1 MKEDSSRSEERSKS
15 ESSSGHGE
23 GSSLDGTLTGE
34 EDLSVIDRHGHSVV
48 SLTLSVGFVTGEV
61 VSEVINPLLL
71 GRHGLGKDVP
81 SDTLRARGSG
91 ERSFVHPEVLV
102 VNILHE
108 LSELDFSECNFTSFR
123 LTPGVSLKD
132 LTDLD
137 RFEELIG
144 NLQEGFALDDII
156 SVFTVGG
163 MEEDTENR
171 VVEQV
176 VSFGVI
182 SSQVLQESFTCL
194 GSFTSGYHNHV
205 DFEVHG
211 LSVNGMFGRSVEVH
225 LGGIV
230 LDLTFRAGSSILGTI
245 GEGTTVESVT
255 LKISLLFRARV
266 RSLRVDS
273 SMRGC
278 SFIGSLQVCN
288 ETTIGVE
295 AR

>member
-1 MKEDSSRSEERSKS
+1 
-15 ESSSGHGE
+15 
-23 GSSLDGTLTGE
+23 
-34 EDLSVIDRHGHSVV
+34 V
-48 SLTLSVGFVTGEV
+48 
-61 VSEVINPLLL
+61 
-71 GRHGLGKDVP
+71 GKDVP

-102 VNILHE
+102 VDVLHE
-108 LSELDFSECNFTSFR
+108 LSNLDFSECNFGTFS

-137 RFEELIG
+137 GFEELIG

-156 SVFTVGG
+156 RVFTVGSI
-163 MEEDTENR
+163 EEDTENR

-182 SSQVLQESFTCL
+182 LCQALFGSRPGLS
-194 GSFTSGYHNHV
+194 SFTSGYHNHV
-205 DFEVHG
+205 DFEVLS

-225 LGGIV
+225 LSGIV

-255 LKISLLFRARV
+255 LKISLLFTALA
-266 RSLRVDS
+266 RSLNVDS
-273 SMRGC
+273 SMRRS
-278 SFIGSLQVCN
+278 SFVSSLQVCN